1 MKEEF
6 VLLQEGK
13 GDHKEII
20 SYLSNAALSR
30 CAGVRLG
37 VNGRIKVGDCI
48 SSIIPHDRLPFVRLH
63 YRGNHKITVCLI
75 SPQISRFALHCEVF
89 TFSRD
94 FL

>member
-13 GDHKEII
+13 GDH
-20 SYLSNAALSR
+20 N
-30 CAGVRLG
+30 
-37 VNGRIKVGDCI
+37 
-48 SSIIPHDRLPFVRLH
+48 DRLPFVRLH